1 MFKII
6 KMFIYGLMILDVAVL
21 PYGCGSSSSN
31 KNRNKNQ
38 LYVTYECTN
47 TDETINMYIDRSNYL
62 DFSEEK
68 TLTMEILKTEIDRYI
83 NENDAELKKEDNR
96 RLNIKITSYEIE
108 KVVIANTDIEITIPY
123 TFEKGDET
131 IYYEGIRG
139 AYIVTVYLKVEYQIQ
154 DIQNEK

>member
-1 MFKII
+1 
-6 KMFIYGLMILDVAVL
+6 
-21 PYGCGSSSSN
+21 
-31 KNRNKNQ
+31 
-38 LYVTYECTN
+38 
-47 TDETINMYIDRSNYL
+47 MYIDRSNYL

-83 NENDAELKKEDNR
+83 NENDAELKTEDNK

-123 TFEKGDET
+123 TFEEGDET